1 MAFYTPLNRTMLE
14 HIGCFLLRV
23 HVCVCGRVR
32 RYLLG
37 VFVCLI
43 DRSTAESQEPQSSF
57 GPLEFL

>member
-1 MAFYTPLNRTMLE
+1 MLE

-23 HVCVCGRVR
+23 HVCVWCGHAR
-32 RYLLG
+32 RYLLD

-57 GPLEFL
+57 GPLELL